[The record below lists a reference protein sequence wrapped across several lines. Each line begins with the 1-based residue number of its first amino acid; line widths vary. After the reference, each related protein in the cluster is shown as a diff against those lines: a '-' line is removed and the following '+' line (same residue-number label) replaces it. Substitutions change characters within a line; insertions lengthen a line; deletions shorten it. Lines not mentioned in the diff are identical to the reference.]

1 MGSSPYNG
9 EGSEDVEAN
18 SMRQTGV
25 TVCALMVAG
34 AAAIALDARAQTP
47 ATMRAENVVL
57 VTLDGARWQDIFGGI
72 DLDVLRST
80 SGDTAVEKTD
90 TYQRYWAP
98 TAAERRAKVMPF
110 LWHRLV
116 AQEGFIAGNRALAS
130 RVEVANSH
138 RFSYPGYSEM
148 LTGAPHDDVI
158 TSNDNRRYPFLTV
171 LEWLRKDL
179 QLPASG
185 VAVFGSWETF
195 NVIAEREQ
203 GAITINAGYED
214 VAGAD
219 PEMRTLSALQHLT
232 PNGFHGARHDIYT
245 YRFARAHLQV
255 AKPRVLYLA
264 FDETDDWAH
273 LKRYDLVLD
282 ALHRSDAQLEQLWN
296 WLQTDPQY
304 RGKTTLVLTVDH
316 GRGRTPA
323 DWTDHGK
330 DVVGAHETWLG
341 CFGPTVAARGERSG
355 GDPLYQKQVAGTI
368 ATLLGRNFAA
378 AVPGAAAPIRECL
391 GAP

>member
-1 MGSSPYNG
+1 MGKTRVAVFG
-9 EGSEDVEAN
+9 
-18 SMRQTGV
+18 
-25 TVCALMVAG
+25 LMAVA
-34 AAAIALDARAQTP
+34 AAAIGLGVRAQTP
-47 ATMRAENVVL
+47 AASRAENVVL
-57 VTLDGARWQDIFGGI
+57 VTLDGARWQDLFGGL

-80 SGDTAVEKTD
+80 SGTTPVEKTE
-90 TYQRYWAP
+90 TYQRFWAA

-110 LWHRLV
+110 LWNRLV
-116 AQEGFIAGNRALAS
+116 KEQGFIAGNRALES
-130 RVEVANSH
+130 RVEVANTH
-138 RFSYPGYSEM
+138 RFSYPGYSEL

-158 TSNDNRRYPFLTV
+158 TSNDNTRYPFLTV

-185 VAVFGSWETF
+185 VAAFGSWETF
-195 NVIAEREQ
+195 NFIAEREE

-214 VAGAD
+214 FADPD
-219 PEMRTLSALQHLT
+219 PEMRTLSTLQHLT

-245 YRFARAHLQV
+245 YRFARAHLQT

-273 LKRYDLVLD
+273 QKRYDLVLD
-282 ALHRSDAQLEQLWN
+282 ALHRSDAQLEQLWT
-296 WLQTDPQY
+296 WLQADPQY
-304 RGKTTLVLTVDH
+304 RGTTTLMLTVDH
-316 GRGRTPA
+316 GRGRTPM

-341 CFGPTVAARGERSG
+341 CFGPTVTVRGEQKA
-355 GDPLYQKQVAGTI
+355 GDTLYQKQVAGTI
-368 ATLLGRNFAA
+368 AALLGRNFAA
-378 AVPGAAAPIRECL
+378 AVPGAAAPIPACL

>member
-1 MGSSPYNG
+1 MGKTRVAVFG
-9 EGSEDVEAN
+9 
-18 SMRQTGV
+18 
-25 TVCALMVAG
+25 LMAVA
-34 AAAIALDARAQTP
+34 AAAIGLGVRAQTP
-47 ATMRAENVVL
+47 AASRAENVVL
-57 VTLDGARWQDIFGGI
+57 VTLDGARWQDLFGGL

-80 SGDTAVEKTD
+80 SGTTPVEKTE
-90 TYQRYWAP
+90 TYQRFWAA

-110 LWHRLV
+110 LWNRLV
-116 AQEGFIAGNRALAS
+116 KEQGFIAGNRALES
-130 RVEVANSH
+130 RVEVANTH
-138 RFSYPGYSEM
+138 RFSYPGYSEL

-158 TSNDNRRYPFLTV
+158 TSNDNTRYPFLTV

-185 VAVFGSWETF
+185 VAAFGSWETF
-195 NVIAEREQ
+195 NFIAEREE

-214 VAGAD
+214 FADPD
-219 PEMRTLSALQHLT
+219 PEMRTLSTLQHLT

-245 YRFARAHLQV
+245 YRFARAHLQT

-273 LKRYDLVLD
+273 QKRYDLVLD
-282 ALHRSDAQLEQLWN
+282 ALHRSDAQLEQLWT
-296 WLQTDPQY
+296 WLQADPQY
-304 RGKTTLVLTVDH
+304 RGTTTLMLTVDH
-316 GRGRTPA
+316 GRGRTPT

-341 CFGPTVAARGERSG
+341 CFGPTVTVRGEQKA
-355 GDPLYQKQVAGTI
+355 GDTLYQKQVAGTI
-368 ATLLGRNFAA
+368 AALLGRNFAA
-378 AVPGAAAPIRECL
+378 AVPGAAAPIPACL

>member
-1 MGSSPYNG
+1 
-9 EGSEDVEAN
+9 
-18 SMRQTGV
+18 MRQTGV

-110 LWHRLV
+110 LWQRLV

-195 NVIAEREQ
+195 NVIAEREE

-245 YRFARAHLQV
+245 YRFARAHLQ
-255 AKPRVLYLA
+255 AARPRVLYLA

-341 CFGPTVAARGERSG
+341 CFGPTVNARGERSG